1 VRALAACRF
10 TATSASAV
18 YISFGTVK
26 CVDDPVPMSQAAHL
40 RAAAAVLAPLY
51 EIAAVCNCR
60 RVQVDARRCNGGCR
74 YDYGVA
80 ILVLGFVATM
90 LGQMGAHWLMT
101 RLQRRSVIVFCM
113 AALL

>member
-1 VRALAACRF
+1 MHEGV
-10 TATSASAV
+10 SNV
-18 YISFGTVK
+18 
-26 CVDDPVPMSQAAHL
+26 
-40 RAAAAVLAPLY
+40 
-51 EIAAVCNCR
+51 
-60 RVQVDARRCNGGCR
+60 CR

-101 RLQRRSVIVFCM
+101 WLQRRSVVVFCM

>member
-1 VRALAACRF
+1 METNIAGRCTL
-10 TATSASAV
+10 T
-18 YISFGTVK
+18 YEGISNF
-26 CVDDPVPMSQAAHL
+26 
-40 RAAAAVLAPLY
+40 
-51 EIAAVCNCR
+51 
-60 RVQVDARRCNGGCR
+60 CR
-74 YDYGVA
+74 YDYGAA